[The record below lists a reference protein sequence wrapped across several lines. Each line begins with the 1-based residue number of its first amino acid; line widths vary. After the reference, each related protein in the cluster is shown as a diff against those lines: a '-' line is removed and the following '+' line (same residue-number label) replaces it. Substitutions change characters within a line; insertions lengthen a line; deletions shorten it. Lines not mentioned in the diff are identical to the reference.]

1 MQAQKE
7 SIPDRASVHAK
18 KGDFGPKK
26 PRGLLGSIFAGYVPL
41 ASQSPYPIVA
51 NYRPHLSHF

>member
-7 SIPDRASVHAK
+7 SIPDRASVHTK

-26 PRGLLGSIFAGYVPL
+26 SRGVTWVNFCWVCAL
-41 ASQSPYPIVA
+41 ASQSPYPIIV
-51 NYRPHLSHF
+51 YFFGQL